1 MKEIFQRVYYFKV
14 QSEQKQRQWAGI
26 ERATLMSIS
35 ERSTLR
41 ASMLSAFSMALWVS
55 GAAIEH
61 HHHDAAAESVLLDTY
76 F

>member
-1 MKEIFQRVYYFKV
+1 VKEIFQRVYYFKV

-35 ERSTLR
+35 ERSTFR
-41 ASMLSAFSMALWVS
+41 ANTHSALSMALCVS

-61 HHHDAAAESVLLDTY
+61 HHRAAVAGSAG
-76 F
+76 